1 MTKLSH
7 SPIMDVRLLFKR
19 ADDLDLE
26 LWTTADFLGK
36 ASGYYKALFASG
48 STETVTRSRSKRQR
62 GPSVTSEQTPL
73 VGAAGS
79 DPKADWEDSDDETDA
94 FLVERDWMNCTTTK
108 QDTADFDY
116 QQVEVRETAY
126 STMCAILLYLHT
138 GHIKFAPIR
147 SSHALPPDEL
157 VTKRK
162 ALLTASLTKRPT
174 LPPPVSPKSVYRLAH
189 LLERDELQKLAL
201 NSLASSLTITG
212 AADELFSPV
221 SLAYDNLRK
230 VVVDFVVK
238 NWKEVKVTE
247 SWRAARARVTS
258 EPTEGGGRSCSTC
271 SPRLTT
277 LETSRVAGT
286 ARRWSA
292 AQTRRSLAPNFRLS
306 LLFLCASPLSSP
318 LLSDSLLPVKSRC
331 IAVFLASEG
340 LNFCC

>member
-79 DPKADWEDSDDETDA
+79 DPKADWEDSDNETDA

-126 STMCAILLYLHT
+126 STMCAVLLYLQT
-138 GHIKFAPIR
+138 GHIKLAPIH

-201 NSLASSLTITG
+201 NSLASSLRITG
-212 AADELFSPV
+212 AAAELFSPA

-258 EPTEGGGRSCSTC
+258 EPTEGGAQI
-271 SPRLTT
+271 LFD
-277 LETSRVAGT
+277 LL
-286 ARRWSA
+286 A
-292 AQTRRSLAPNFRLS
+292 AIDDT
-306 LLFLCASPLSSP
+306 
-318 LLSDSLLPVKSRC
+318 
-331 IAVFLASEG
+331 
-340 LNFCC
+340 

>member
-79 DPKADWEDSDDETDA
+79 DPKADWEDSDNETDA

-126 STMCAILLYLHT
+126 STMCAVLLYLQS
-138 GHIKFAPIR
+138 GHIDFTPIR
-147 SSHALPPDEL
+147 SSHALPRGEL
-157 VTKRK
+157 
-162 ALLTASLTKRPT
+162 ASRRNASRAESLKKQPT

-189 LLERDELQKLAL
+189 LLEREELQKLAL
-201 NSLASSLTITG
+201 DSFASSLTING
-212 AADELFSPV
+212 AAAELFSPA
-221 SLAYDNLRK
+221 SLAYDKLRK

-238 NWKEVKVTE
+238 HWKEVRATE
-247 SWRAARARVTS
+247 AWHTARAKVAS
-258 EPTEGGGRSCSTC
+258 GQTEGGAQV
-271 SPRLTT
+271 L
-277 LETSRVAGT
+277 LDLLAGVDNT
-286 ARRWSA
+286 
-292 AQTRRSLAPNFRLS
+292 
-306 LLFLCASPLSSP
+306 
-318 LLSDSLLPVKSRC
+318 
-331 IAVFLASEG
+331 
-340 LNFCC
+340 